1 MATVHVSLG
10 TSPFGNGQGLPSVG
24 GSAPH
29 VPSTSPS
36 YTAGHV
42 PLTALPGQLT
52 PATASVSGG
61 EHASTRMFAKPLQG
75 GPAHGGGLA
84 SWESGLGSFASGT
97 GMSATSEE
105 DVDPDFEEMVSDLR
119 RSFVGWLKKS
129 EMELKQHRSDFRRGR
144 QAFEE
149 EKLSVWQQFMAEK
162 QREVEK
168 IREDRL
174 RSEEETATQLRQV
187 QADIEEARQRI
198 SEERGRMDG
207 EAAQRRRTV
216 AHEYEKF
223 RQEYGLFEAE
233 RQRLANPQLAA
244 EPTVDLN
251 VGGTVFETARATLVQ
266 QSGSYLESLLSGRYQ
281 ISRDRFG
288 RIFINRDPEHFRTIL
303 NFLRNPQTPPM
314 PRDSAES
321 EALVKE
327 AGYYGIHFF
336 PFPLVFAAGG
346 HDGYEH
352 LRAMEVLDVGNQCWR
367 PCRAMGTER
376 TYFGAATQKSRL
388 YVYGGQN
395 LDYKALC
402 EVEIYDCLRDS
413 WEAGASMRYP
423 RRNCASCE
431 LDGRVYAIGGF
442 DGTRIIN
449 SVEAYDNRL
458 KSWMQMEP
466 LPTPRSSAM
475 ACSQGGKVWVLG
487 GTSGTRL
494 STVDVF
500 DPRANRWEGLK
511 VEMGDVRSAGQA
523 ATCVNHVFALGGTDN
538 QQKIHFSTET
548 LDPDDGIFTRRAP
561 MLESRMDF
569 AAAVISDS
577 IMVGGGQNG
586 SVLSSTEFYRPE
598 LDEWQAGPSMTIPRY
613 GHQYLLCSL

>member
-1 MATVHVSLG
+1 MA
-10 TSPFGNGQGLPSVG
+10 
-24 GSAPH
+24 SA
-29 VPSTSPS
+29 S
-36 YTAGHV
+36 HV
-42 PLTALPGQLT
+42 PLTALPGPRT
-52 PATASVSGG
+52 PATFPASGG
-61 EHASTRMFAKPLQG
+61 TGHAAVHPLTASG
-75 GPAHGGGLA
+75 SASRLFTSPPTGGG
-84 SWESGLGSFASGT
+84 GGGHGTPPLGYTGAPVGTATSAGFGAFEAMPAGFGSGT
-97 GMSATSEE
+97 GPSED

-129 EMELKQHRSDFRRGR
+129 EMELKQHKSDIRRGR

-168 IREDRL
+168 IREDRV
-174 RSEEETATQLRQV
+174 RAEEETAAQLRQV

-198 SEERGRMDG
+198 NEERLRVEQEG
-207 EAAQRRRTV
+207 AQRRRTV

-244 EPTVDLN
+244 EATVDLN
-251 VGGTVFETARATLVQ
+251 VGGTVFETARSTLVQ
-266 QSGSYLESLLSGRYQ
+266 QQGSYLESLLSGRYQ
-281 ISRDRFG
+281 ISRDRYG

-303 NFLRNPQTPPM
+303 NFLRNPHTPPM

-321 EALVKE
+321 EALVRE
-327 AGYYGIHFF
+327 STFYGVHFF
-336 PFPLVFAAGG
+336 PFPLVFAVGG

-376 TYFGAATQKSRL
+376 TYFGAATMKSRL
-388 YVYGGQN
+388 HVYGGQN

-413 WEAGASMRYP
+413 WESGASMRFP
-423 RRNCASCE
+423 RRNCAAAE
-431 LDGRVYAIGGF
+431 LEGRVYAIGGF

-449 SVEAYDNRL
+449 SVEAYDSRL

-494 STVDVF
+494 RTADVF
-500 DPRANRWEGLK
+500 DPRANRWEAVK
-511 VEMGDVRSAGQA
+511 TEMFDVRSAGQA
-523 ATCVNHVFALGGTDN
+523 ASCVNHVFALGGTDN
-538 QQKIHFSTET
+538 EQRVHFSTEC
-548 LDPDDGIFTRRAP
+548 LDPDEGAFSKRAP
-561 MLESRMDF
+561 MQEARMDF